1 MSSRAKGK
9 RQRERERRQRRELR
23 RIEQREGNSAAA
35 FGRRATAN
43 ARSAA
48 DPICGV
54 ASPTIDPTLLWYI
67 ARTKPRMGERA
78 LQALQAANVVTYQP
92 RTSEVVVR
100 RGRRV
105 IRRTPMLLRTVF
117 IGVADANHL
126 DEAKAAPG
134 VAELVCY
141 PVQDASL
148 EGNIAGPVLKPARL
162 DALGLQRFVGR
173 IAQGEIAEPVGIKVG
188 QSVIVREGPFASFPA
203 VVEVVLPNDRLR
215 VAVSLFGRPSPVD
228 LGIAEVQ
235 TL

>member
-1 MSSRAKGK
+1 
-9 RQRERERRQRRELR
+9 
-23 RIEQREGNSAAA
+23 
-35 FGRRATAN
+35 
-43 ARSAA
+43 
-48 DPICGV
+48 
-54 ASPTIDPTLLWYI
+54 
-67 ARTKPRMGERA
+67 MGERA